1 MIMLI
6 LMCNFMFLFV
16 SHPLTNGCILLI
28 QTILIAL
35 LSGLLNLNF
44 WYSYMIFLIMIGGLL
59 ILFIYMTS
67 IASNEK
73 FKFNNMISIF
83 MLLTILSIFIIYF
96 MNFLYFDMAQ
106 IQEMKNFF
114 LQKFFQTSMLKYL
127 NYPNNLIFMM
137 MIIYLFITL
146 IAVMKII
153 HFSYGPLRQKF

>member
-6 LMCNFMFLFV
+6 LMCNFMFLFI
-16 SHPLTNGCILLI
+16 SHPLTNGCILLM

-35 LSGLLNLNF
+35 LSGMLNLNF

-83 MLLTILSIFIIYF
+83 MLLTIFSIVIIYL
-96 MNFLYFDMAQ
+96 MNFLYFDIAQ
-106 IQEMKNFF
+106 IQDTQKFF
-114 LQKFFQTSMLKYL
+114 LQKFIQTSMIKYL
-127 NYPNNLIFMM
+127 NYPNNMIFMM

-153 HFSYGPLRQKF
+153 QFSYGPLRQKF

>member
-6 LMCNFMFLFV
+6 LMCNFMFLFI
-16 SHPLTNGCILLI
+16 SHPLTNGCILLM

-35 LSGLLNLNF
+35 LSGMLNLNF

-83 MLLTILSIFIIYF
+83 MLLTIFSIVIIYL
-96 MNFLYFDMAQ
+96 MNFLYFDIAQ
-106 IQEMKNFF
+106 IQDTQNFF
-114 LQKFFQTSMLKYL
+114 LQKFIQTSMIKYL
-127 NYPNNLIFMM
+127 NYPNNMIFMM

-153 HFSYGPLRQKF
+153 QFSYGPLRQKF